1 MEIDTN
7 VAGTVSGYVSVQTL
21 GDVPSN
27 LVPSLSVF
35 VNHHFSVSLKLELL
49 DSSNQST
56 TSERIMDKLLFQNQ
70 LGEDSSNPRDAKF
83 ANQTLT
89 SLEEDSVL

>member
-1 MEIDTN
+1 
-7 VAGTVSGYVSVQTL
+7 
-21 GDVPSN
+21 
-27 LVPSLSVF
+27 

>member
-27 LVPSLSVF
+27 LVPFAISVCESPLLSV
-35 VNHHFSVSLKLELL
+35 
-49 DSSNQST
+49 
-56 TSERIMDKLLFQNQ
+56 SETGIAGLVKPVYN
-70 LGEDSSNPRDAKF
+70 LGEDNG
-83 ANQTLT
+83 
-89 SLEEDSVL
+89 